1 METPGRSRAATD
13 RESKKAGALSPL
25 RDARRLGTES
35 PMGQHSNRIKSPET
49 RPIRG
54 YPAVRLQT
62 LLRAER
68 LVWNGAAWSV
78 DEAMR
83 RGLELLE
90 REHAQA
96 KGGNA

>member
-1 METPGRSRAATD
+1 
-13 RESKKAGALSPL
+13 
-25 RDARRLGTES
+25 
-35 PMGQHSNRIKSPET
+35 MGQHSNRTKSPET
-49 RPIRG
+49 HPIRG

-90 REHAQA
+90 ADHATK
-96 KGGNA
+96 KGGKA